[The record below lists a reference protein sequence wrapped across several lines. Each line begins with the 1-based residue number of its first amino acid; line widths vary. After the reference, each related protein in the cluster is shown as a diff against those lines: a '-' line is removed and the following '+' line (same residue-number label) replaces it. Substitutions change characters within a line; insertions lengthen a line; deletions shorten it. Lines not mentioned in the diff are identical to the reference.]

1 VRALGARDPPRGI
14 PSLDTTYQEDDVP
27 TDPTEDRIS
36 SLESRITALQAE
48 LSQTRKQ
55 LTDAQLDQWKGRI
68 DELEV
73 QMHLGRLD
81 AQEQMAPIV
90 EQLRNWW
97 LDAREQIGVAGTTA
111 GDAFSSLRMGVEQA
125 MEQLRSGARS
135 ARGSGD

>member
-1 VRALGARDPPRGI
+1 MPID
-14 PSLDTTYQEDDVP
+14 
-27 TDPTEDRIS
+27 DPTEDRIS
-36 SLESRITALQAE
+36 ALEARIVQLQTQ
-48 LSQTRKQ
+48 LSETRSQ

-81 AQEQMAPIV
+81 AQEQMAPMV

-97 LDAREQIGVAGTTA
+97 LDARSQIGNASVTA
-111 GDAFSSLRMGVEQA
+111 GDAFSSLRTGVEEA

-135 ARGSGD
+135 ARGSGN